1 MVVVAV
7 HSNPVFAVG
16 RATKDKRDVYYRK
29 AKEDGWRARSAFK
42 LLQIDEQFSLFAGV
56 TRVVDLCAAPGS
68 WSQVLQR
75 RVAGITGNSASTA
88 PSATTAAA
96 AAAAAAA
103 SASDAD
109 AVIVAVDL
117 QPMLPLAGVTQL
129 VGDITKLDTAREII
143 AQFDGRQAQLV
154 VCDGA
159 PDVTGMHDIDQF
171 VQSQLLLAALNITT
185 HVLAP
190 GGSFLAKIFRG
201 RDVALLFAQL
211 RLFFRHVTCVK
222 PKSSRVAS
230 LESFVLCRDYAPPA
244 DYVASFDGPMAR
256 GEFTVAL
263 PADASD
269 TDRYL
274 VPFVVCGDLSGYDA
288 DTNYGV
294 DEGYISLEPVQPPTQ
309 PPYKTALARKRH
321 EPEQ

>member
-1 MVVVAV
+1 M
-7 HSNPVFAVG
+7 G
-16 RATKDKRDVYYRK
+16 RASKDKRDVYYRK

-75 RVAGITGNSASTA
+75 RVARIEPAAATATSTA
-88 PSATTAAA
+88 TSTAAA
-96 AAAAAAA
+96 A
-103 SASDAD
+103 D
-109 AVIVAVDL
+109 VTIVAVDL

-129 VGDITKLDTAREII
+129 VGDITKLDTARDII
-143 AQFDGRQAQLV
+143 AQFRGQQAQLV

-185 HVLAP
+185 HLLAP

-230 LESFVLCRDYAPPA
+230 LEAFVLCRDYAPPA

-256 GEFTVAL
+256 GEFSVAV
-263 PADASD
+263 PPDASD
-269 TDRYL
+269 TERHL
-274 VPFVVCGDLSGYDA
+274 VPFVVCGDLSGFDA

-294 DEGYISLEPVQPPTQ
+294 DDGYVPLAPVQPPTE
-309 PPYKTALARKRH
+309 PPYKEAIERKRH
-321 EPEQ
+321 VAAKEV

>member
-1 MVVVAV
+1 LIDRACVCVCVSLRARV
-7 HSNPVFAVG
+7 CAAVG

-75 RVAGITGNSASTA
+75 RVAGITANNNNNNDNSASAA
-88 PSATTAAA
+88 PNDS
-96 AAAAAAA
+96 
-103 SASDAD
+103 D

-256 GEFTVAL
+256 GEFTAPL

-269 TDRYL
+269 TERYL

-294 DEGYISLEPVQPPTQ
+294 DDGYISLEPVQPPTQ

-321 EPEQ
+321 EPATH

>member
-1 MVVVAV
+1 M
-7 HSNPVFAVG
+7 G
-16 RATKDKRDVYYRK
+16 RASKDKRDVYYRK

-75 RVAGITGNSASTA
+75 RVAKIDPTKPKASDNATA
-88 PSATTAAA
+88 
-96 AAAAAAA
+96 
-103 SASDAD
+103 ASDAD
-109 AVIVAVDL
+109 DVTIVAVDL
-117 QPMLPLAGVTQL
+117 QPMLPLEGVTQL
-129 VGDITKLDTAREII
+129 VGDITKLDTARDII
-143 AQFDGRQAQLV
+143 GQFRGRHAQLV

-185 HVLAP
+185 HLLAP

-230 LESFVLCRDYAPPA
+230 LEAFVLCRDYAPPA

-256 GEFTVAL
+256 GEFSSLAL

-269 TDRYL
+269 TDRHL
-274 VPFVVCGDLSGYDA
+274 VPFVVCGDLSGFDA

-294 DEGYISLEPVQPPTQ
+294 DDGYIPLAPVQPPTE
-309 PPYKTALARKRH
+309 PPYKAAIERKRH
-321 EPEQ
+321 ANKI